1 MNRIKDGIS
10 LYHLSQ
16 ILLYNLSRI
25 LVDVQHDS
33 SEIIDSL
40 ISQYQKNILDI
51 IFMGDTWEILLT
63 VTKSI

>member
-10 LYHLSQ
+10 LYHLSR
-16 ILLYNLSRI
+16 ILLYHLSRI